1 MRVSKHAVLAVV
13 VLMGWAATT
22 FAMAPESKRLG
33 RAKDLIADER
43 WPAAIEELRTAVDD
57 PKEPRK
63 DEALYWLAHSLNQSG
78 DSAAGI
84 ETITRL
90 ERDYPTS
97 MWVKPARA
105 LRIEIAVRLNRSDV
119 LWWMAMPPAPMR
131 VNGPRKESPKGSHN
145 APAKVAP
152 KEFKEAPPSSPFW
165 VSDTFSS
172 DVDLRIQAL
181 GALMKTDAD
190 RAIPLLQ
197 EIAFETPNPNQAGRA
212 VFMLAQSSLP
222 KAKETVVQ
230 VAKTG
235 PESVQIVA
243 VRVLGR
249 LGGPEVS
256 GELMAVYGVAKEPVK
271 FEIVKAL
278 GDRSEKVALQRIV
291 ETEKDVKLR
300 NKAIEG
306 LGQAGAVQQLVMMY
320 KTAPLL
326 GRRSIINGLFIA
338 RADGELIRI
347 AGLERNL
354 ELNQEAC
361 ERLRLLGTPKAKEY
375 LLKVS
380 EKR

>member
-1 MRVSKHAVLAVV
+1 MSVSRQSVLAMV
-13 VLMGWAATT
+13 VLIGYAATA

-33 RAKDLIADER
+33 RAKDFIADER
-43 WPAAIEELRTAVDD
+43 WPAAIDELRAAIDD
-57 PKEPRK
+57 PKETRK

-78 DSAAGI
+78 DTATGI

-90 ERDYPTS
+90 EREYPSS

-119 LWWMAMPPAPMR
+119 LWWAALPQHAAAAKGSTNGRPSTPTKVPPPAW
-131 VNGPRKESPKGSHN
+131 PKDGQWQ
-145 APAKVAP
+145 
-152 KEFKEAPPSSPFW
+152 PFFW
-165 VSDTFSS
+165 SDGFSS

-197 EIAFETPNPNQAGRA
+197 EIAFDTPNPDQASRA
-212 VFMLAQSSLP
+212 VFMLAQSPLP

-230 VAKTG
+230 VAKKG
-235 PESVQIVA
+235 PEPVQVVA

-249 LGGPEVS
+249 LGGPEIS
-256 GELMAVYGVAKEPVK
+256 GELLGVYSTAKDPVK

-300 NKAIEG
+300 NRAIEG
-306 LGQAGAVQQLVMMY
+306 LGQAGAVQQLMTMY
-320 KTAPLL
+320 KSAGML

-347 AGLERNL
+347 ADLESNL
-354 ELNQEAC
+354 RLNQEAC

>member
-1 MRVSKHAVLAVV
+1 MRVSTQRVFAIVILI
-13 VLMGWAATT
+13 GWAATA
-22 FAMAPESKRLG
+22 FAMGPESKRLG
-33 RAKDLIADER
+33 RAKDFIADER
-43 WPAAIEELRTAVDD
+43 WPAAIDELRTAVAD
-57 PKEPRK
+57 PKETRK

-78 DSAAGI
+78 DTAAGI

-90 ERDYPTS
+90 EREYPSS

-119 LWWMAMPPAPMR
+119 LWWTALQPAPVR
-131 VNGPRKESPKGSHN
+131 PKGTTNDSPKA
-145 APAKVAP
+145 APIKTSP
-152 KEFKEAPPSSPFW
+152 KPLPPFW
-165 VSDTFSS
+165 VSDAFSP
-172 DVDLRIQAL
+172 DVDLQIQAL

-197 EIAFETPNPNQAGRA
+197 EIAFETPNPDQASRA
-212 VFMLAQSSLP
+212 VFMLAQSPLP
-222 KAKETVVQ
+222 KAKETVVR

-235 PESVQIVA
+235 PEPVQVVA

-249 LGGPEVS
+249 LGGPEIS
-256 GELMAVYGVAKEPVK
+256 SELLGVYDTAKEPVK

-278 GDRSEKVALQRIV
+278 GDRSEKLALQRIV

-300 NKAIEG
+300 NRAIEG
-306 LGQAGAVQQLVMMY
+306 LGQAGAVQQLVTMY
-320 KTAPLL
+320 KSAGML

-347 AGLERNL
+347 AVLESNL
-354 ELNQEAC
+354 QLNQEAC

>member
-1 MRVSKHAVLAVV
+1 
-13 VLMGWAATT
+13 MGWAATAL
-22 FAMAPESKRLG
+22 AMGPESKRLG
-33 RAKDLIADER
+33 RAKDFIADER
-43 WPAAIEELRTAVDD
+43 WPAAIEELRAAVDD
-57 PKEPRK
+57 AKEPRK
-63 DEALYWLAHSLNQSG
+63 DEVLYWLAHSLNQSG

-84 ETITRL
+84 ETIARL
-90 ERDYPTS
+90 EREYPSS

-119 LWWMAMPPAPMR
+119 LWWTAMPPAPVRMK
-131 VNGPRKESPKGSHN
+131 GPTKASPKASPKESPV
-145 APAKVAP
+145 PAK
-152 KEFKEAPPSSPFW
+152 ELPPTPFW
-165 VSDTFSS
+165 VSDTISP

-197 EIAFETPNPNQAGRA
+197 EIAFDTPNPEQASRA
-212 VFMLAQSSLP
+212 VFMLAQSPLP
-222 KAKETVVQ
+222 KAKATVVQ
-230 VAKTG
+230 VAKEG
-235 PESVQIVA
+235 PEPVRVVA

-249 LGGPEVS
+249 LGGPEIS
-256 GELMAVYGVAKEPVK
+256 GELMGVYVTANEPVK

-278 GDRSEKVALQRIV
+278 GDRLEKGALQRIV
-291 ETEKDVKLR
+291 DTEKDGKLR
-300 NKAIEG
+300 NRAIEG

-320 KTAPLL
+320 KSAGLL

-347 AGLERNL
+347 ADLEGNL
-354 ELNQEAC
+354 QLNQEAC

>member
-1 MRVSKHAVLAVV
+1 MKVLTRAVV
-13 VLMGWAATT
+13 AIIVLIGWAATAV
-22 FAMAPESKRLG
+22 AMGPESKRLG

-43 WPAAIEELRTAVDD
+43 WPAAIEELRAAVDD

-63 DEALYWLAHSLNQSG
+63 DEVLYWLAHSLNQSG
-78 DSAAGI
+78 DSAAGV
-84 ETITRL
+84 ETIARL
-90 ERDYPTS
+90 ERDYPSS

-119 LWWMAMPPAPMR
+119 LWWMALPPAPMR
-131 VNGPRKESPKGSHN
+131 VKGPTNEAPKGGVPKPTR
-145 APAKVAP
+145 AAP
-152 KEFKEAPPSSPFW
+152 KELPSAPFW
-165 VSDTFSS
+165 ASDTFSQ

-197 EIAFETPNPNQAGRA
+197 EIAFETSNPDQAGRA
-212 VFMLAQSSLP
+212 VFMLAQSPSP

-230 VAKTG
+230 VAKRG
-235 PESVQIVA
+235 PESVQVVA

-249 LGGPEVS
+249 LGGPEIS
-256 GELMAVYGVAKEPVK
+256 TELMGVYVTAKEPVK

-291 ETEKDVKLR
+291 ETEKEGKLR

-306 LGQAGAVQQLVMMY
+306 LGQAGAVPQLALMY
-320 KTAPLL
+320 KSASLL

-347 AGLERNL
+347 ADLERNL
-354 ELNQEAC
+354 QLNQEAC